1 MIKIHTALFAILML
15 ISAVK
20 MDNIQEQ
27 QGTLSQ
33 KLGQAPV
40 KHQLSYIDQDEKH
53 TVIPAFSEEKHQQEV
68 KMLSTTTEEKA
79 SKPKPKPK
87 KKEHAKMAK
96 PASSKNQARYS
107 NEEMDLLSRL
117 VHAEAKGESYAGKK
131 AVASVVLNRVEHGSF
146 PDSVRGVI
154 YQRNAF
160 QPVSNGSINDKPD
173 QDSVKAVKQV
183 VKEDD
188 RTTKAIYFYNPKTAT
203 DHWIRSRKIV
213 ERIGRHVFAV

>member
-1 MIKIHTALFAILML
+1 MIKIHTALFVILML
-15 ISAVK
+15 VAAMK

-27 QGTLSQ
+27 QGTLIHELS
-33 KLGQAPV
+33 QAPV
-40 KHQLSYIDQDEKH
+40 KHQLSYIDQDDH
-53 TVIPAFSEEKHQQEV
+53 DQVIPAFSEEKRQPKV
-68 KMLSTTTEEKA
+68 KMLSTSTEKQS
-79 SKPKPKPK
+79 SKPKQK
-87 KKEHAKMAK
+87 KQVKSETTKE
-96 PASSKNQARYS
+96 ASSKKQTRYS

-146 PDSVRGVI
+146 PDSVRAVI

-160 QPVSNGSINDKPD
+160 QPVSNGSINDKAD

-183 VKEDD
+183 VKEHD

-203 DHWIRSRKIV
+203 DNWIRSRKIV

>member
-1 MIKIHTALFAILML
+1 MIKIHTALFVILML
-15 ISAVK
+15 VSAMK

-27 QGTLSQ
+27 EGTLSQ
-33 KLGQAPV
+33 KLAQAPV
-40 KHQLSYIDQDEKH
+40 KHQLSYIDQDDHH
-53 TVIPAFSEEKHQQEV
+53 TAIPAFSEEKHQPKV
-68 KMLSTTTEEKA
+68 KMLSTATEEKA
-79 SKPKPKPK
+79 SKPKQK
-87 KKEHAKMAK
+87 KKVKSETTKET
-96 PASSKNQARYS
+96 SSKNETRYS
-107 NEEMDLLSRL
+107 NQEMDLLSRL

-160 QPVSNGSINDKPD
+160 QPVSNGSINDKAD
-173 QDSVKAVKQV
+173 QDSIKAVKQV

-188 RTTKAIYFYNPKTAT
+188 RTTKAIYFYNPKIAT
-203 DHWIRSRKIV
+203 DNWIRSRKIV

>member
-15 ISAVK
+15 ISAMK

-27 QGTLSQ
+27 QGTLSH
-33 KLGQAPV
+33 KLAQAPA
-40 KHQLSYIDQDEKH
+40 KHQLSYIDQDDHHKI
-53 TVIPAFSEEKHQQEV
+53 IPAFSEKKRQPKV
-68 KMLSTTTEEKA
+68 NMLSTSTKEQS
-79 SKPKPKPK
+79 SKPKQK
-87 KKEHAKMAK
+87 KQVKSETTKE
-96 PASSKNQARYS
+96 ASSKKQTRYS

-131 AVASVVLNRVEHGSF
+131 AVASVVLNRVEHRSF
-146 PDSVRGVI
+146 PDSVKGVI

-160 QPVSNGSINDKPD
+160 QPVSNGSIHDQAD
-173 QDSVKAVKQV
+173 QDSVKAVKEV
-183 VKEDD
+183 VKERD

-203 DHWIRSRKIV
+203 DNWIRSRKIV

>member
-1 MIKIHTALFAILML
+1 M
-15 ISAVK
+15 
-20 MDNIQEQ
+20 
-27 QGTLSQ
+27 
-33 KLGQAPV
+33 
-40 KHQLSYIDQDEKH
+40 
-53 TVIPAFSEEKHQQEV
+53 
-68 KMLSTTTEEKA
+68 
-79 SKPKPKPK
+79 
-87 KKEHAKMAK
+87 
-96 PASSKNQARYS
+96 
-107 NEEMDLLSRL
+107 LSRL

-131 AVASVVLNRVEHGSF
+131 AVASVVLNRVEHRSF

-160 QPVSNGSINDKPD
+160 QPVSNGSINDKAD

-203 DHWIRSRKIV
+203 DNWIRSRKIV

>member
-15 ISAVK
+15 ISAIK

-27 QGTLSQ
+27 EGTLSQ

-53 TVIPAFSEEKHQQEV
+53 TVIPAFSEEKHQPKV
-68 KMLSTTTEEKA
+68 KMLSTSTEEKA

-87 KKEHAKMAK
+87 QKETAK
-96 PASSKNQARYS
+96 PASSRNQSHYS

-131 AVASVVLNRVEHGSF
+131 AVASVVLNRVEHRSF

-160 QPVSNGSINDKPD
+160 QPVSNGSINDKAD

-203 DHWIRSRKIV
+203 DNWIRSRKIV

>member
-15 ISAVK
+15 VAAMK

-27 QGTLSQ
+27 QGTLSHE
-33 KLGQAPV
+33 LSQAPV
-40 KHQLSYIDQDEKH
+40 KHQLSYIDQDDHHK
-53 TVIPAFSEEKHQQEV
+53 VIPAFSEGKRQPKV
-68 KMLSTTTEEKA
+68 KMLSTSTEEKA
-79 SKPKPKPK
+79 SKPKQKRQVKSETTKEANSK
-87 KKEHAKMAK
+87 K
-96 PASSKNQARYS
+96 QTRYS

-131 AVASVVLNRVEHGSF
+131 AVASVVLNRVEHSSF
-146 PDSVRGVI
+146 PDSVRAVI

-160 QPVSNGSINDKPD
+160 QPVSNGSINDKAD

-183 VKEDD
+183 VKEHD

-203 DHWIRSRKIV
+203 DNWIRSRKIV

>member
-1 MIKIHTALFAILML
+1 MIKIHTALFVILML
-15 ISAVK
+15 VAAMK

-27 QGTLSQ
+27 QGTLSHE
-33 KLGQAPV
+33 LSQAPV
-40 KHQLSYIDQDEKH
+40 KHQLSYIDQDDH
-53 TVIPAFSEEKHQQEV
+53 DQVIPAFSEEKRQPKV
-68 KMLSTTTEEKA
+68 KMLSTSTEKQS
-79 SKPKPKPK
+79 SKPKQK
-87 KKEHAKMAK
+87 KQVKSETTKE
-96 PASSKNQARYS
+96 ASSKKQTRYS

-146 PDSVRGVI
+146 PDSVRAVI

-160 QPVSNGSINDKPD
+160 QPVSNESINDKAD

-183 VKEDD
+183 VKEHD

-203 DHWIRSRKIV
+203 DNWIRSRKIV

>member
-1 MIKIHTALFAILML
+1 MIKIHTALFVILML
-15 ISAVK
+15 VSAIK

-27 QGTLSQ
+27 QQGALSQ
-33 KLGQAPV
+33 ELAQAPV
-40 KHQLSYIDQDEKH
+40 KQQLSYIDQDDH
-53 TVIPAFSEEKHQQEV
+53 HMVIPAFSKEKHQPKV
-68 KMLSTTTEEKA
+68 KMLSTSTEEK
-79 SKPKPKPK
+79 SLKPKQK
-87 KKEHAKMAK
+87 KKVKSEAKK
-96 PASSKNQARYS
+96 EERSENQTHYS
-107 NEEMDLLSRL
+107 HEEMDLLSRL

-160 QPVSNGSINDKPD
+160 QPVSNGSINDKAD
-173 QDSVKAVKQV
+173 QDSVQAVKQV
-183 VKEDD
+183 VAEHD